1 MSERILNRTAVREY
15 ALHVSE
21 KIRNGKFTRVSEEF
35 VDAVEAELNALI
47 RRTGT
52 VNGNMLPGEMP
63 HVNDC
68 FVTGDAMQK
77 MRESLDN
84 FVQLTVYNKI
94 RRHPTVGV
102 TLKD

>member
-21 KIRNGKFTRVSEEF
+21 KVRNGKFTRVSDEF
-35 VDAVEAELNALI
+35 INAVEAELSALI
-47 RRTGT
+47 RRTGD
-52 VNGNMLPGEMP
+52 GAGDFLPGDMP

-68 FVTGDAMQK
+68 FVTGDAVHK
-77 MRESLDN
+77 MRNALDN
-84 FVQLTVYNKI
+84 FVQLVVYRKV

>member
-21 KIRNGKFTRVSEEF
+21 KVRGGKFTRVGEDF
-35 VDAVEAELNALI
+35 IDAVEAEVSALI
-47 RRTGT
+47 RRTYPAI
-52 VNGNMLPGEMP
+52 PGDMP

-68 FVTGDAMQK
+68 FVTGDAMHK
-77 MRESLDN
+77 MRNALDN
-84 FVQLTVYNKI
+84 FVQAIVFAKV